1 MHGNLEGYVTWCAW
15 TMLYQIYVDILTY
28 NFTSIDN
35 IFMKELDGMV
45 NSESTKVIF
54 IDDDQNSVPNGL
66 CVYSFRKRDLL
77 G

>member
-1 MHGNLEGYVTWCAW
+1 MSQI
-15 TMLYQIYVDILTY
+15 LYMIVFPISHCCFQ